1 MRDSGRI
8 AAAMEILADIEDA
21 RRPAKLA
28 VKDWGQAHRFAGSK
42 DRAWITGLVLDAL
55 RQRRSLAWRIDVKG
69 PRARVLGA
77 LRFLWGWEVERIAQA
92 CAEEPHGPGPL
103 FDDERTGL
111 AAPRPLH
118 DAPAA
123 VRADIPDWLEPLMV
137 RAFGEAA
144 AEEGAALAARAPVDL
159 RVNALK
165 TDVARAEKAVASVH
179 AQPPGLVAWALRT
192 PAPAAADRGA
202 AVEAIPA
209 YSKGWVE
216 VQDVGSQLAAAAAGS
231 VDGAQVLDYCAGGG
245 GKTLALAAAMSNSG
259 QIYAYDSDARRLSA
273 TIHRAQRAGVRNLQ
287 VRSPAGPDAAPLADL
302 TGRMDVVF
310 VDAPCSGSGVWRR
323 RPDSKWRLRAGQL
336 ERRCAEQDAILAQAA
351 AFVRPG
357 GRLVYVTCSLFREE
371 NEDRVDAFLAGAA
384 GADFAPVSARAAVEA
399 SGLLAPGAEAVL
411 ARCAAGCEGLRL
423 SPARAGTDGF
433 TVIVLESQ
441 G

>member
-69 PRARVLGA
+69 PRARILAA
-77 LRFLWGWEVERIAQA
+77 LRYLWAWEVERIADA
-92 CAEEPHGPGPL
+92 CAEEPHGPGAL
-103 FDDERTGL
+103 FDDERAGL
-111 AAPRPLH
+111 LTPRPLE
-118 DAPAA
+118 DAPLS
-123 VRADIPDWLEPLMV
+123 VRADVPDWLAPVME
-137 RAFGEAA
+137 RAFGDAVVA
-144 AEEGAALAARAPVDL
+144 EGAALAHRAPVDL

-165 TDVARAEKAVASVH
+165 TDVARAEKALASVN
-179 AQPPGLVAWALRT
+179 AATTDLMAWALRT

-216 VQDVGSQLAAAAAGS
+216 VQDVGSQVAAAAAGA

-245 GKTLALAAAMSNSG
+245 GKTLALAAAMGNSG
-259 QIYAYDSDARRLSA
+259 QIYAHDSDARRLSA

-287 VRSPAGPDAAPLADL
+287 IRSPAGPEAEPLADL
-302 TGRMDVVF
+302 KDRMDVVF

-336 ERRCAEQDAILAQAA
+336 EKRCAEQDAILSDAA
-351 AFVRPG
+351 AYVRPR
-357 GRLVYVTCSLFREE
+357 GRLVYVTCSLFPEE
-371 NEDRVDAFLAGAA
+371 NEDRIERFLAAESGA
-384 GADFAPVSARAAVEA
+384 GFVPVSARAAVEA

-411 ARCAAGCEGLRL
+411 ASCAAGGEGLRL
-423 SPARAGTDGF
+423 TPARAGTDGF
-433 TVIVLESQ
+433 SVIVLERSS
-441 G
+441 